1 MTNYYAEL
9 NLDQNASPE
18 ELMQELA
25 SLEMLWYQREMTQP
39 DLATEKLYLISMA
52 KKVFSSAS
60 AKEEYDKEL
69 FGEAEEEPV
78 DQNADRRTQFQ
89 KWYEEARN
97 YWGREQYDLAK
108 TAAEKALSFMAGED
122 EEDPYFYS
130 LLASIYRNNE
140 DVNTAMSYINKAIVL
155 NPDEPEF
162 YLEKAFSF
170 GKMYLE
176 ETQNQYTNWDNAR
189 KYVRA
194 QRNLLLQAAELGEKA
209 GNKDVMGR
217 AWGHLAFSYYYY
229 DPSDSGKA
237 EMYAK
242 KAMEAGDRWENA
254 KNVLDDIN
262 RRNKEAED
270 AAERRRWEQQQAE
283 ERARK
288 AKLEEEERKRRA
300 AQKKAFVIVMK
311 ILSALLYVLVII
323 YPAQQDIGMSSP
335 FTALSFNSYAAISIL
350 SAFLVTVFLFD
361 GDTEAFFYYFRICL
375 GFGYLFSVYFMQRE
389 MNLPFID
396 ALKAVGIL
404 AALRQVA
411 FVAGLLFQKKEYYS

>member
-140 DVNTAMSYINKAIVL
+140 DVNTALSYINKAIVL

-170 GKMYLE
+170 EKMYLE
-176 ETQNQYTNWDNAR
+176 GTQNHYTNWDNAH
-189 KYVRA
+189 KYIQA
-194 QRNLLLQAAELGEKA
+194 QRNLLLQAAELGGKA

-217 AWGHLAFSYYYY
+217 AWGLLAFSYYYH
-229 DPSDSGKA
+229 DPSDSEKA

-254 KNVLDDIN
+254 RNVLDDIK
-262 RRNKEAED
+262 RKNKAAED

-288 AKLEEEERKRRA
+288 AKLEQEERKRRA

-323 YPAQQDIGMSSP
+323 YPVQQMLGMSSP
-335 FTALSFNSYAAISIL
+335 FTALPFNSYAAISLL

-361 GDTEAFFYYFRICL
+361 GDPEGFFYYVRMCL
-375 GFGYLFSVYFMQRE
+375 GFGYLISIYIMQRE

-396 ALKAVGIL
+396 ALKVVGIL

-411 FVAGLLFQKKEYYS
+411 FAAGLPFQKKEYYS